1 MKPMTMTA
9 NDRKECISPQS
20 EVQLAS
26 EENRSTNPSSQPVMM
41 INFCRNDF
49 VIVQQIKNNASQ

>member
-1 MKPMTMTA
+1 MKQLTMTA

-26 EENRSTNPSSQPVMM
+26 EENRSTNPSSP
-41 INFCRNDF
+41 
-49 VIVQQIKNNASQ
+49 ASHDD